1 MKRGNRTTFGQ
12 ILSFFSIPITIIIIC
27 FIMLQLINFSSN
39 NKNAEL
45 SCKSSLI
52 LYSKNYQKEML
63 DIIHY
68 CSNLEQNQ
76 EFMNALNN
84 KSDIN
89 SVPVQKDLI
98 RVLSLTRDTYPLIN
112 NMAILSKGDDL
123 VISCDSAYS
132 IDNYFQ
138 SIYKYDNYTPGFWR
152 NYTLYNHTPYKSLL
166 PSTATNLGKEYFV
179 IPIVLHSFSTK
190 NFDNYLIINI
200 SIDTMLQDSPAYHP
214 TLNSHYY
221 LLNNYTGQVYGET
234 DALVLDNISGS
245 DLYDKIVSGDDGK
258 ILIGRKKYF
267 LTAHSVSTSLDGYT
281 HFCLV
286 PFNDIYGANMRSTA
300 IYCVVLF
307 MLLIILTF
315 LILSY
320 TRRFVSPI
328 EKIAQQFNPHLSS
341 RHENL
346 FNEIELGITK
356 IMEENNNVYT
366 TLPLV
371 QEMYLINYLNSN
383 KTKLS
388 EETIALIETSLPFSK
403 SAFIVLIIQ
412 IYPGKAWFEEF
423 HNSDSTGLVSDLL
436 NTLKGLLS
444 EKFDTFAISMASNSF
459 CTIINVDSDFDKN
472 SLSAYMDEIYQI
484 LKYDSTYFD
493 MYVGIGEMHEGL
505 IGLKQSY
512 IEANESINPAI
523 LNESHTTDTIV
534 ALSTKDENQL
544 YSLIIR
550 LHIDDSEKKIADI
563 CSNITNPT
571 ELKLMYSQIL
581 TVITKAMRNKN
592 LFTIDDFDAYSDV
605 ISKSADD
612 IYRLIKKMLARL
624 KLYKTEA
631 TSDDLSDDIVE
642 YINMHFKTPL
652 LSLNYLSEVFGISA
666 KNISHLIK
674 DKLGIGFSD
683 YLTNLRIEYT
693 KARLSETNDNIDI
706 IYSEAGF
713 TSKQTFFRQ
722 FKKSEGKTPSEFR
735 IDSRRN

>member
-1 MKRGNRTTFGQ
+1 MH
-12 ILSFFSIPITIIIIC
+12 S
-27 FIMLQLINFSSN
+27 
-39 NKNAEL
+39 
-45 SCKSSLI
+45 
-52 LYSKNYQKEML
+52 
-63 DIIHY
+63 
-68 CSNLEQNQ
+68 
-76 EFMNALNN
+76 
-84 KSDIN
+84 
-89 SVPVQKDLI
+89 
-98 RVLSLTRDTYPLIN
+98 
-112 NMAILSKGDDL
+112 
-123 VISCDSAYS
+123 
-132 IDNYFQ
+132 
-138 SIYKYDNYTPGFWR
+138 
-152 NYTLYNHTPYKSLL
+152 
-166 PSTATNLGKEYFV
+166 GKEYFV
-179 IPIVLHSFSTK
+179 IPIVLHSFNAE

-200 SIDTMLQDSPAYHP
+200 SIDIMLQDSPAYRP

-234 DALVLDNISGS
+234 DAPVLGNISGS
-245 DLYDKIVSGDDGK
+245 DMYNKITSGNDVK
-258 ILIGRKKYF
+258 TRIGRKKYF
-267 LTAHSVSTSLDGYT
+267 LSAHSSSVSLYGYT

-286 PFNDIYGANMRSTA
+286 PSNDIYGANMRSTA
-300 IYCVVLF
+300 MYCVVLV
-307 MLLIILTF
+307 MLLIILAF

-320 TRRFVSPI
+320 TRRFISPI
-328 EKIAQQFNPHLSS
+328 EKIAQRFNPHLSS

-356 IMEENNNVYT
+356 IMAENNNVHT
-366 TLPLV
+366 ALPLV
-371 QEMYLINYLNSN
+371 QEMYMINYLNSN
-383 KTKLS
+383 KTDLP

-412 IYPGKAWFEEF
+412 IYPGKTWFEEF
-423 HNSDSTGLVSDLL
+423 HNSDSKVLVSDLL
-436 NTLKGLLS
+436 NILKGLLS
-444 EKFDTFAISMASNSF
+444 EKLDTFIISTSSNSF

-512 IEANESINPAI
+512 TEANASINPVI
-523 LNESHTTDTIV
+523 LDESHTADTIV
-534 ALSTKDENQL
+534 TLSAKDENQL

-550 LHIDDSEKKIADI
+550 LHIDDSEEKIADI
-563 CSNITNPT
+563 CRNITNPT

-612 IYRLIKKMLARL
+612 IYRLIKQMLARL
-624 KLYKTEA
+624 KLYKAEA
-631 TSDDLSDDIVE
+631 KSDDFSDDIVE
-642 YINMHFKTPL
+642 YINMHFKNPL

-674 DKLGIGFSD
+674 NKLGIGFSD

-693 KARLSETNDNIDI
+693 KAKLSETNDNIDI

-722 FKKSEGKTPSEFR
+722 FKKYEGKTPSEFR
-735 IDSRRN
+735 IDNKRN